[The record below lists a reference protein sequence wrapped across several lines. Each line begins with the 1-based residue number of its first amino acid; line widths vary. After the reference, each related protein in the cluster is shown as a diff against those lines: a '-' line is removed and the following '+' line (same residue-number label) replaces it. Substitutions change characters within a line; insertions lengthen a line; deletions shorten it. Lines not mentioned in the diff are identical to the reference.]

1 MTKVLDFYA
10 KKAGNKK
17 AKEKD
22 VIDTNV
28 EKQYIY
34 YVQAA
39 RQTGDIFLGHN
50 SVFLVLSSSN
60 YGALDVQTFVRLR
73 NKALLVIQEVSPET
87 TSIIVENI
95 IPLGELTSENN
106 LNNIE
111 FIGK

>member
-39 RQTGDIFLGHN
+39 RQAGEAFKGHN
-50 SVFLVLSSSN
+50 SVFVVISSSN
-60 YGALDVQTFVRLR
+60 YGVLDVQTFMRVHNR
-73 NKALLVIQEVSPET
+73 ALLTIQGVSPET
-87 TSIIVENI
+87 TNIIVENI